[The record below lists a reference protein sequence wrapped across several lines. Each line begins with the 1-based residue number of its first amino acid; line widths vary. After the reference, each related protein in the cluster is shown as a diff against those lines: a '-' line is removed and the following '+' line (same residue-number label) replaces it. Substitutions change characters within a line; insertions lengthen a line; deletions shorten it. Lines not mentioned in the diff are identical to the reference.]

1 MAVASF
7 VASAAAAAAAL
18 AAVASVRFRNRVR
31 WRRPFTAA
39 RWRRFWTLL
48 AVVCTGVAAFLLPLP
63 FFRRVRCFLSFEP
76 SGRPGFRFWGR
87 SPDCITPR
95 WLKQAPG
102 AVCGQRGGQ
111 AMSSE
116 RHGQDKGG

>member
-1 MAVASF
+1 MLLTVVHWRGRLS
-7 VASAAAAAAAL
+7 L
-18 AAVASVRFRNRVR
+18 AA
-31 WRRPFTAA
+31 TD
-39 RWRRFWTLL
+39 
-48 AVVCTGVAAFLLPLP
+48 
-63 FFRRVRCFLSFEP
+63 FRRVRCFLSFEP

-102 AVCGQRGGQ
+102 AVRGQRGGQ